1 MRQKS
6 VLKNE
11 YNEEG
16 ERVKEWSSDKSI
28 RRHLNGLLG
37 EVLLKVSAATTKARS
52 YESLGARLGSTFL
65 RWLPETSIN
74 QIVQVVKA

>member
-11 YNEEG
+11 YEEEE
-16 ERVKEWSSDKSI
+16 ERVKEWNSDKSI

-37 EVLLKVSAATTKARS
+37 VLTL
-52 YESLGARLGSTFL
+52 
-65 RWLPETSIN
+65 
-74 QIVQVVKA
+74 

>member
-1 MRQKS
+1 MAS
-6 VLKNE
+6 
-11 YNEEG
+11 
-16 ERVKEWSSDKSI
+16 W
-28 RRHLNGLLG
+28 

>member
-1 MRQKS
+1 MLSLILRNAGKAYSTMRQKS

-11 YNEEG
+11 YEEEG

-37 EVLLKVSAATTKARS
+37 EVLLKVSAATTKS
-52 YESLGARLGSTFL
+52 SKL
-65 RWLPETSIN
+65 R
-74 QIVQVVKA
+74 A